1 MNQFLF
7 QEYGSVVSQP
17 KTIDLCVLV
26 GSIRADSFSLRIAN
40 LIASFALSAGQVCE
54 VVDPRALN
62 LGIPHHPADQG
73 QAATNAS
80 DLQARIKNTTAVI
93 FVSPEY
99 DGSYSA
105 VSKVLIEHLGYPS
118 ALSGKFISIIGVA
131 SGRIGADRAID
142 HLRGVLIHIGGIVL
156 TNYLSVAEVHK
167 MFSSNGEVD
176 RSFANSL
183 ESLTSELIQASKK
196 ASRV

>member
-1 MNQFLF
+1 M
-7 QEYGSVVSQP
+7 SQS
-17 KTIDLCVLV
+17 KTTDLCVLV
-26 GSIRADSFSLRIAN
+26 GSIRADSYSLRIAN
-40 LIASFALSAGQVCE
+40 LIASIALSAGQVCE
-54 VVDPRALN
+54 VIDPRALK
-62 LGIPHHPADQG
+62 LGIPHHPDDQG
-73 QAATNAS
+73 QATSNAG
-80 DLQARIKNTTAVI
+80 DLQAIIKSTTAVI

-131 SGRIGADRAID
+131 SGRIGADRAIE

-156 TNYLSVAEVHK
+156 TNYLSIAEVHK
-167 MFSSNGEVD
+167 MFSPNGDVD
-176 RSFANSL
+176 RSFANLL
-183 ESLTSELIQASKK
+183 ETLTLELIQASKK